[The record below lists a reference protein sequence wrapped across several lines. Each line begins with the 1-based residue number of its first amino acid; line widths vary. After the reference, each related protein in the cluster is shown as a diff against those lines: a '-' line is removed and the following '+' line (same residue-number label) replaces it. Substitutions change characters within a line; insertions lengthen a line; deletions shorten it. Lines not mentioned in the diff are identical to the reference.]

1 MLCTLHLKAL
11 QVLLAVHQV
20 RNKNRI
26 RVFLYAVNYLN
37 ECYGFRIVLCAFYN
51 WILTR
56 YPGLC
61 LRIAARDRKR
71 CICDSFDVKW
81 DITIVKTKKTQID
94 YSVQRDTSAEH
105 EPSRN
110 TPATSLINPQQQSHF
125 TLSTL
130 TFIRTISRHFY
141 TISQH
146 HHSPQSTDQTKHSSY
161 KFSPHIYLP
170 KVQAFERKK
179 VGLSARVAK
188 IMFIWSSIVGACLY
202 TLSGKKSFRMSRW
215 LASHT
220 IPLWR
225 LHELLD
231 IRTTR
236 MWIPH
241 QQSRRVQYFL
251 SPVHFT
257 KQS

>member
-1 MLCTLHLKAL
+1 MTLQGSPSLTTEQPLPPTPCSAPSTPESSAGFTRSTPGKKL
-11 QVLLAVHQV
+11 
-20 RNKNRI
+20 NCI
-26 RVFLYAVNYLN
+26 RVFVYAVNYLN
-37 ECYGFRIVLCAFYN
+37 ECHGFRIVLSAFYN
-51 WILTR
+51 WILLAKTR
-56 YPGLC
+56 YPVIC

-71 CICDSFDVKW
+71 CICGSFDVNW
-81 DITIVKTKKTQID
+81 DITIVKNPD
-94 YSVQRDTSAEH
+94 YSFSPAWHQCWTRVITQHTRNIPLKPSAAK
-105 EPSRN
+105 PF
-110 TPATSLINPQQQSHF
+110 HF
-125 TLSTL
+125 LSTL

-225 LHELLD
+225 LHELLAWYKD
-231 IRTTR
+231 
-236 MWIPH
+236 H
-241 QQSRRVQYFL
+241 
-251 SPVHFT
+251 
-257 KQS
+257 